1 MLIQSQSPTLKGVV
15 PSKHKAS
22 CDKSWQEKPFVS
34 LLLPFPLLER
44 ILNPV
49 VTVRLKEGSPP
60 PLLAVGRKN
69 TRRAVSLAAE
79 SFPRN
84 HHSTS
89 PGEAESYRC
98 LGKVENPHQRSHIP
112 QQHSLNGTAGSGPGR
127 HPPYQST
134 PALVYYL
141 PQAASSISEIH
152 VLSHHSLS
160 DHTGPPRRVPAR
172 ARGGVAR
179 LAAGGHVALRR
190 RRRGALSRSPSGS
203 RVRWRS
209 PGLQPEAAAAR
220 SASEATEGA
229 ERREGRRR
237 GRAPAALPSALPP
250 RLLHPPSAASPVP
263 PSSPRRPAWKAAG
276 AALRGSAWIK
286 CSTVRWQLSSEELLL
301 LLCSCHNI
309 RVL

>member
-1 MLIQSQSPTLKGVV
+1 MRRCAPRAARPPL
-15 PSKHKAS
+15 
-22 CDKSWQEKPFVS
+22 S
-34 LLLPFPLLER
+34 LW
-44 ILNPV
+44 V
-49 VTVRLKEGSPP
+49 SPP
-60 PLLAVGRKN
+60 
-69 TRRAVSLAAE
+69 RAR
-79 SFPRN
+79 PRQ
-84 HHSTS
+84 
-89 PGEAESYRC
+89 P
-98 LGKVENPHQRSHIP
+98 
-112 QQHSLNGTAGSGPGR
+112 
-127 HPPYQST
+127 
-134 PALVYYL
+134 
-141 PQAASSISEIH
+141 
-152 VLSHHSLS
+152 
-160 DHTGPPRRVPAR
+160 PPRRVPAR